1 MENGATYT
9 VNGEELQETIQQQG
23 LQIELLQESIRELEV
38 SLMNTDWRLLT
49 IQAQQEFT
57 RNGLQ
62 IIVELARIMF
72 LKNPVIKRG
81 VNIQRLYVWAQG
93 MSVRAKNPEINQVV
107 QAFMDDERNQAE
119 LTSHQA
125 RSEKEKTLQLEANLF
140 FAFFVS
146 GTNGRTRI
154 RTIPFDEIQEIICN
168 PEDGREPWYYKRM
181 WSQQDLDGTMTTHTA
196 LYPDWR
202 YLPTKK
208 APSMHGITIK
218 WDVPVYHVAVNK
230 YGRFGVSEVY
240 SSLDWARAYKSFLEN
255 LASVW
260 QALARWA
267 AKLTVKGGSAGVAS
281 ARTKLNT
288 TVSTTQGE
296 TNPSPIAGSTF
307 IQAEGRDLQPFRTAG
322 ATMSAE
328 DGRRL
333 FLMAIAEAGF
343 PETFYGDASVGS
355 LATAESLDR
364 PTELKIKDRQTLWSD
379 IHQAILRFVVLQA
392 VKAPAGALRGL
403 GQVVRESDGEQ
414 YMEYVQWQETTDP
427 TTGEPTEIDSTIDIQ
442 FPAIIATDVQKQIGA
457 LKTATTLDGQAPA
470 GTFDLKTFTRLAA
483 IELGIPDV
491 DALIDALFPEGE
503 ETAETAPTAESM
515 MIQAVRELR
524 EAIRA

>member
-1 MENGATYT
+1 METGATYT
-9 VNGEELQETIQQQG
+9 VNGEAKLQETIQQQG

-49 IQAQQEFT
+49 IQAQHEFT

-93 MSVRAKNPEINQVV
+93 VSIRAKNPEINQVI
-107 QAFMDDERNQAE
+107 QAFLDDERNQAE

-140 FAFFVS
+140 FALFVN
-146 GTNGRTRI
+146 GANGRTRI

-181 WSQQDLDGTMTTHTA
+181 WSQQDLDGAMTTHTA

-202 YLPTKK
+202 YLPQKK
-208 APSMHGITIK
+208 IPSLRGIAIK

-267 AKLTVKGGSAGVAS
+267 AKLTVKGGAAGVAA

-288 TVSTTQGE
+288 TVTTTQGE

-392 VKAPAGALRGL
+392 VKAGALQGL
-403 GQVVRESDGEQ
+403 GQVIQERDGEQ
-414 YMEYVQWQETTDP
+414 YSEYVRWDKVTDP
-427 TTGEPTEIDSTIDIQ
+427 VTGELVDLNPTIDIQ

-491 DALIDALFPEGE
+491 DALMDELFSEGE
-503 ETAETAPTAESM
+503 EAAETTPTSESM
-515 MIQAVRELR
+515 MIQAVKELR